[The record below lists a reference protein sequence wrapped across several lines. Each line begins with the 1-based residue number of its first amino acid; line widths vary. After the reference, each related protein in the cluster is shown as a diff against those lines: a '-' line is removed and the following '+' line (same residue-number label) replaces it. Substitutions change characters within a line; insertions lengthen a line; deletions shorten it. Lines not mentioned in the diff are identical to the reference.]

1 MRRLASGGLLVSA
14 VVALASGC
22 GGSST
27 TTVTNTVTQ
36 AVTQTSTESTT
47 PTTPSTPY
55 QDCGPLSAQAL
66 PPLGSPD
73 IQAAGV
79 SCAEALTLLQRPKQ
93 PPNYHS
99 CTGLT
104 QPTPPASETNG
115 PLPPY
120 HFFCSNEGAVIALQ
134 NE

>member
-1 MRRLASGGLLVSA
+1 MISRAAGALSLL
-14 VVALASGC
+14 VALAAPGC
-22 GGSST
+22 GGTT

-36 AVTQTSTESTT
+36 AVTQTSAESTT
-47 PTTPSTPY
+47 PTSPSTPY
-55 QDCGPLSAQAL
+55 QDCGALSAQSL

-93 PPNYHS
+93 PPNYRA
-99 CTGLT
+99 CAGLA

-120 HFFCSNEGAVIALQ
+120 HFFCSNDGAVIAIQ